1 MKRAA
6 EEPTKNSG
14 NKKPAKGHLVDLIL
28 SSGSA
33 LLLPEVASYLSCQDM
48 LALGSV
54 DKERQKSYAEL
65 RDVLLEPTLEVL
77 DCMCGS
83 DTHHYCG
90 QIYAPASL
98 RSCLCGDNMDLE
110 NEDHPENQ
118 ALAVLDPR
126 YRDGYETLP
135 THHKVEAMV
144 QFIGTI
150 VSNMRPHLNFTDAA
164 NPSNMPE
171 SIGSIGNYW
180 CGAEANAILKLYPR
194 RAALAFN
201 IALAKFASGAMCQ
214 GHDYYFNDAFLG
226 TGGIESGGSGF
237 GIVLC
242 ETIER
247 ILPLRDEDFVKFL
260 RAILP
265 MRAILPSAEI
275 RSTLGPALT
284 KRLVLCAPF
293 DDWVN
298 SDGEIVLPDV
308 LEPFDAAAVQ
318 RAVDE

>member
-6 EEPTKNSG
+6 EQPKKTTR
-14 NKKPAKGHLVDLIL
+14 NKKPTTKGYPTVDLIL
-28 SSGSA
+28 SSESA
-33 LLLPEVASYLSCQDM
+33 LFPEVASYLSCQDM

-54 DKERQKSYAEL
+54 DWERHKSYFEH
-65 RDVLLEPTLEVL
+65 RNVLLEPTLEVL
-77 DCMCGS
+77 DWMCGS

-118 ALAVLDPR
+118 ALAELDPR
-126 YRDGYETLP
+126 YRDDYESRP
-135 THHKVEAMV
+135 THHKVEEMV
-144 QFIGTI
+144 RFIGTI

-171 SIGSIGNYW
+171 SIGRIGNYSI
-180 CGAEANAILKLYPR
+180 GDGESNATLKLYPR

-201 IALAKFASGAMCQ
+201 IALAKFASGAMYF
-214 GHDYYFNDAFLG
+214 GHDSYFNDAFLG
-226 TGGIESGGSGF
+226 YGGIDPHGSGF

-260 RAILP
+260 
-265 MRAILPSAEI
+265 RAILPSAEI